1 MTIELT
7 EPFES
12 CEIIEQALDIV
23 TGRRV
28 IDELYD
34 DNTFHLVRCLYSFSR
49 KWDCPTLIYTTVLSL
64 HYLIRITPEVCG
76 SVFVFGAIMNNIDL
90 CCEAIIAYAK
100 SDDGVWVT
108 CDNIAGRYDA
118 RSHINPS
125 SWPYELFVLCP
136 APYVWAL
143 QRAYL
148 VQEKL
153 GTETIAYEFRKMMA
167 TASGESRDTKPDHPS
182 SSLRIIQLTAHRVVV
197 CLRVPDHKLADNP
210 AGIPPGWD
218 GDRQAGGW

>member
-1 MTIELT
+1 M
-7 EPFES
+7 
-12 CEIIEQALDIV
+12 
-23 TGRRV
+23 
-28 IDELYD
+28 
-34 DNTFHLVRCLYSFSR
+34 
-49 KWDCPTLIYTTVLSL
+49 SL
-64 HYLIRITPEVCG
+64 HYLIRIDAELCDSIFVCG
-76 SVFVFGAIMNNIDL
+76 AIINNIEL
-90 CCEAIIAYAK
+90 CCDAITARPKTYGGVWIS
-100 SDDGVWVT
+100 SDDDDDGHDV
-108 CDNIAGRYDA
+108 GSR
-118 RSHINPS
+118 INPL
-125 SWPYELFVLCP
+125 SWSRELFVLCP

-153 GTETIAYEFRKMMA
+153 GTKTIAYEFRKMMA
-167 TASGESRDTKPDHPS
+167 TASGESRETKPDHPS